1 MSEWSSIVVYYITID
16 TETSSSVNISWDF
29 FAATGCAT
37 SILASGFN
45 ILFPSNDRKMSINIC
60 KLLNG
65 N

>member
-1 MSEWSSIVVYYITID
+1 MD
-16 TETSSSVNISWDF
+16 TETSSFVNISLEF
-29 FAATGCAT
+29 FAVTECAT